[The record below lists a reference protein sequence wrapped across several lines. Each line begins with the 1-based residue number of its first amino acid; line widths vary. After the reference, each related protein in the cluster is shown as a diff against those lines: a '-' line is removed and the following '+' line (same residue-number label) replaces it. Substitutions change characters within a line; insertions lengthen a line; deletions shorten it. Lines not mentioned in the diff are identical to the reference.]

1 MLLSLQKISTSLTDV
16 SCKMEIILDMSS
28 YAQTSA
34 NKGNDAAI
42 KANKSIE
49 KIEGSSQK
57 LKWLLQ
63 K

>member
-16 SCKMEIILDMSS
+16 SCKMETILDISS

-34 NKGNDAAI
+34 NK
-42 KANKSIE
+42 SIN
-49 KIEGSSQK
+49 Q
-57 LKWLLQ
+57 LK